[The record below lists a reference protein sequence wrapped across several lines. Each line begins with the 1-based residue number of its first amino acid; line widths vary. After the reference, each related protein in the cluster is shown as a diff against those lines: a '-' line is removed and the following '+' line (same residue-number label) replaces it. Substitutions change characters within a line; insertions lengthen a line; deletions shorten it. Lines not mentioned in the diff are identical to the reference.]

1 MVAWKYKGTK
11 SVWMDESAIVR
22 HTGAPLK
29 HRASKID
36 DEQSGLV
43 IAQEVTKSTA
53 TIQGCMSRE
62 SNMGVM
68 LQLSTI

>member
-1 MVAWKYKGTK
+1 
-11 SVWMDESAIVR
+11 MDQSTVVR

-62 SNMGVM
+62 SNMRGM

>member
-1 MVAWKYKGTK
+1 M
-11 SVWMDESAIVR
+11 R

-36 DEQSGLV
+36 DDPSGLV

-68 LQLSTI
+68 LQLPTI

>member
-11 SVWMDESAIVR
+11 SVWVDRSSIVR
-22 HTGAPLK
+22 HTGASLK

-53 TIQGCMSRE
+53 TIQGYMSRE

-68 LQLSTI
+68 LPLPTI